1 MGVDLVDITAK
12 RAALTPHR
20 VALEDALSGRTLTYA
35 ELDERASRC
44 AGALAALGV
53 AHEDRV
59 AVLCRNRIEFF
70 EIMFACGKL
79 GAILAP
85 LNWRAPATELALLL
99 DDCTPK
105 ALLFG
110 KEDATCAAALARDG
124 LALVALDAPSPV
136 YGGGRERSEREG
148 DVGTPPSV
156 SLRST
161 APPRAGEHEISAYE
175 PLLAA
180 HEPLRTDARWA
191 GDYVWSLSYTSGT
204 TGAPK
209 GVMQTYQMAAVN
221 AFHVTQA
228 FGVGAGDV
236 TLNYLP
242 LFHTAGI
249 QLVTLPTL
257 IAGGTVIVLPAFDE
271 ARALALMP
279 RLDVFFGV
287 PAVYQ
292 QMALDPAFESADLS
306 RVRAWGCGGAPL
318 SDVLV
323 ERYAAKGVRV
333 CNGYGMTETGPTAFV
348 AAPEDALAKIGSVGK
363 PQMLLE
369 ARIVDAQGRD
379 VAVGE
384 TGEIW
389 MRGPGLTPG
398 YWRRPEET
406 AKAFTPDGWLK
417 SGDIGRRDGD
427 GCYYVAGRFK
437 EMYISGGENV
447 YPAEV
452 ENVLARHP
460 AVLEAAI
467 IGVPDEKWG
476 EVGHAFVLL
485 RTGAPAITASEVIQF
500 CRANLAGYK
509 TPRHVSFVDEFP
521 RTPAGKIRKHMLTP
535 APFAPAR

>member
-12 RAALTPHR
+12 RAALTPR
-20 VALEDALSGRTLTYA
+20 AVAFEDALSGRTLTYA
-35 ELDERASRC
+35 QLDDRTARC
-44 AGALAALGV
+44 AAALAALGV
-53 AHEDRV
+53 GREDRV
-59 AVLCRNRIEFF
+59 AVLCRNRIAFF
-70 EIMFACGKL
+70 EIMFACAKL

-85 LNWRAPATELALLL
+85 MNWRAPAAELAPVLA
-99 DDCTPK
+99 DCAPK
-105 ALLFG
+105 VLVYGA
-110 KEDATCAAALARDG
+110 EDAGTAQALRSDG
-124 LALVALDAPSPV
+124 LALVALDH
-136 YGGGRERSEREG
+136 EN
-148 DVGTPPSV
+148 
-156 SLRST
+156 
-161 APPRAGEHEISAYE
+161 AGEDAGAAYE
-175 PLLAA
+175 AMLAA
-180 HEPLRTDARWA
+180 AAPLRTDARWPGEA
-191 GDYVWSLSYTSGT
+191 IWSLIYTSGT

-209 GVMQTYQMAAVN
+209 GVIQNYQMAAVN

-228 FGVGAGDV
+228 FGVRAGDV

-257 IAGGTVIVLPAFDE
+257 IAGGTVVVMPAFDAE
-271 ARALALMP
+271 RALALMP

-292 QMALDPAFESADLS
+292 QMALHADFESADLS
-306 RVRAWGCGGAPL
+306 HVRAWGCGGAPL
-318 SDVLV
+318 PDVLV
-323 ERYAAKGVRV
+323 ERFAARGARV

-369 ARIVDAQGRD
+369 ARIVDAEGRD
-379 VAVGE
+379 VGE
-384 TGEIW
+384 GESGEIW

-406 AKAFTPDGWLK
+406 AKALTADGWLK
-417 SGDIGRRDGD
+417 SGDIGRRDAD
-427 GCYYVAGRFK
+427 GCYYVAGRIK

-467 IGVPDEKWG
+467 IGVADEKWG
-476 EVGHAFVLL
+476 EVGHAFVQL
-485 RTGAPAITASEVIQF
+485 RPDAASISAAEVIQF

-509 TPRHVSFVDEFP
+509 TPRYVSFVDDFP
-521 RTPAGKIRKHMLTP
+521 RTPAGKIRKHLLAP
-535 APFAPAR
+535 APSAPSRGV